1 MEGWEMAGWLLASV
15 VKFLLTPSAM
25 VARGIE
31 PLWVVGV
38 TTVGAA
44 IGVSIFFY
52 AGKALLSVL
61 DFWWVRRGRQP
72 RKFTPARR
80 RMVRWRQ
87 QYGLTGLLVLGVF
100 LSVPLSSLLSAKYH
114 GRDPRMPWALMAAF
128 FLWSLVL
135 TGVSWAV
142 REAI

>member
-1 MEGWEMAGWLLASV
+1 MAGWLLASV

-44 IGVSIFFY
+44 IGVAIFFY

-61 DFWWVRRGRQP
+61 DFHQGLDFYQDV
-72 RKFTPARR
+72 
-80 RMVRWRQ
+80 MVLVLYQ
-87 QYGLTGLLVLGVF
+87 VLLLVL
-100 LSVPLSSLLSAKYH
+100 
-114 GRDPRMPWALMAAF
+114 
-128 FLWSLVL
+128 
-135 TGVSWAV
+135 
-142 REAI
+142 